1 MASVPALRA
10 SAVGCSAC
18 RQSVLRLFVSP
29 HAPAIGRTLS
39 VRRPLIG
46 SSSHL
51 LPRPFSRGRCSFYST
66 QSSLNHNNEEA
77 EDPDEWDETDLKEVL
92 AEDGSEAKE
101 NLDSEEAPWYL
112 QEEPPRHPTLVPEL
126 QPLPEIPQ
134 NTPAILGD
142 LVKCLA
148 EDMGLDDL
156 NLMDLRSLD
165 PPAALGPSLIML
177 FGTARSERH
186 LHISAGRLKSWLR
199 KKGFNAHSD
208 GLIGRKDFKI
218 ALRRRQR
225 KAKLLGTT
233 PSPAESGLT
242 TRWICMNLGTIEYQS
257 TEEMPFES
265 DNGTMTGF
273 GVRQTG
279 GTTIV
284 VQMFTESKRQEM
296 ELELLWSRIL
306 ARRGNK
312 VLVEDDLEYVEANTD
327 PNELSIFTEGGSP
340 KVIARPSQRRFFSSS
355 CRRPSL
361 QNEFNQVTNPS
372 APTSASSSVDILLD
386 PVRDLAAKIAELEK
400 MQVDFSRLPYA
411 TAIETLSPLEDSP
424 GSQWMA
430 QWKTTLSHL
439 APEQSWRFRLWLVT
453 TGRKLGVR
461 AFTLGH
467 LRDLVQE
474 MELLGII
481 CDRSQF
487 LELLQTIYLEDP
499 ESLAPVAE
507 QSDLA
512 LDILN
517 IMFERGQPIIATDV
531 FVSLLESLIRT
542 NTPSDEKKHLQTVLE
557 KFMLQA
563 DLPYIGEEGVLR
575 LLDAYAA
582 QDNWD
587 RWWDVWRMAPQHGL
601 PRSKDLYVHMWTTM
615 AASQH
620 QRRCREALRSY
631 FFEMLNEQPSV
642 TPDGAVKDALEACLR
657 IADPDAED
665 FAQKIVV
672 SNTQTAMA
680 AAAEFVHMWRVLNPE
695 WTRATS

>member
-1 MASVPALRA
+1 M
-10 SAVGCSAC
+10 
-18 RQSVLRLFVSP
+18 RLIVSP
-29 HAPAIGRTLS
+29 HAPTIPRTLP
-39 VRRPLIG
+39 VHRPTR
-46 SSSHL
+46 SSSLL
-51 LPRPFSRGRCSFYST
+51 LPQSFSTARLRPYST
-66 QSSLNHNNEEA
+66 RDSPKTEEEELEDSNEWGES
-77 EDPDEWDETDLKEVL
+77 DLKAVL
-92 AEDGSEAKE
+92 AEKAERGPQQDGEA
-101 NLDSEEAPWYL
+101 NDAVDSEEAPWYL

-199 KKGFNAHSD
+199 KKGFNADAD

-225 KAKLLGTT
+225 RAKLLGTT

-265 DNGTMTGF
+265 DNGIMTGF

-284 VQMFTESKRQEM
+284 VQMFTESKRKEL

-312 VLVEDDLEYVEANTD
+312 LLVEDDLEYAEANTH
-327 PNELSIFTEGGSP
+327 PNEVSIFTEGGSS
-340 KVIARPSQRRFFSSS
+340 KVITKPSQRRFFSTS
-355 CRRPSL
+355 CRRLSPPEKS
-361 QNEFNQVTNPS
+361 NQVTNPS
-372 APTSASSSVDILLD
+372 TPTPASSSVDILLD
-386 PVRDLAAKIAELEK
+386 PVKDLAAKVAELEK
-400 MQVDFSRLPYA
+400 LRADFSGFPFPA
-411 TAIETLSPLEDSP
+411 GVEALSPLDDGRQSRWVE
-424 GSQWMA
+424 QWNA
-430 QWKTTLSHL
+430 AIKHL
-439 APEQSWRFRLWLVT
+439 APEQSWPFRLWLAAA
-453 TGRKLGVR
+453 GRKLGIQ
-461 AFTLGH
+461 AYTLGNLH
-467 LRDLVQE
+467 DLVEE
-474 MELLGII
+474 MELLGIM
-481 CDRSQF
+481 CERGQY
-487 LELLQTIYLEDP
+487 LELLQAVYLDQP
-499 ESLAPVAE
+499 ASNTFLAE

-512 LDILN
+512 LKILH
-517 IMFERGQPIIATDV
+517 IMFERGESIIATDV
-531 FVSLLESLIRT
+531 FVSLLESLART
-542 NTPSDEKKHLQTVLE
+542 NSPSKEKGYLQSVLE

-563 DLPYIGEEGVLR
+563 DLPYIGDEGVIR
-575 LLDAYAA
+575 LLDAYAS

-587 RWWDVWRMAPQHGL
+587 RWWDVWRMAPQHGV
-601 PRSKDLYVHMWTTM
+601 PRSQSLYIHMWTTM
-615 AASQH
+615 AATQN

-631 FFEMLNEQPSV
+631 FFEMLNEQPPV
-642 TPDGAVKDALEACLR
+642 KPEGAVKKAMEACMLV
-657 IADPDAED
+657 ADPQARELAE
-665 FAQKIVV
+665 KLIV
-672 SNTQTAMA
+672 TDERTARA
-680 AAAEFVHMWRVLNPE
+680 VEAEFVHMWRVLNPE
-695 WTRATS
+695 WVTGWRGQ

>member
-1 MASVPALRA
+1 MASVPVLRA
-10 SAVGCSAC
+10 SAAGCSAC

-29 HAPAIGRTLS
+29 HASAIGRTLS

-46 SSSHL
+46 SSSLL
-51 LPRPFSRGRCSFYST
+51 LPRLFSSGRCSFYST
-66 QSSLNHNNEEA
+66 QSSLNHDREEA
-77 EDPDEWDETDLKEVL
+77 EDPDEWDESDLKEVL
-92 AEDGSEAKE
+92 AEDVSEARE
-101 NLDSEEAPWYL
+101 ETDSEEAPWYL

-126 QPLPEIPQ
+126 QPLPEIPR

-199 KKGFNAHSD
+199 KKGFNAHAD

-284 VQMFTESKRQEM
+284 VQMFTESKRKEM

-306 ARRGNK
+306 ARRGNN
-312 VLVEDDLEYVEANTD
+312 VQVQDDLEYVEATTD

-340 KVIARPSQRRFFSSS
+340 KVVTRPAQRRFLSTS
-355 CRRPSL
+355 CRRLSL
-361 QNEFNQVTNPS
+361 QNESNQVTNPS
-372 APTSASSSVDILLD
+372 APTPASSSVDISLD
-386 PVRDLAAKIAELEK
+386 PVKDLAAKLAELEQL
-400 MQVDFSRLPYA
+400 QVDFSRLPYS
-411 TAIETLSPLEDSP
+411 TAIEILSSLED
-424 GSQWMA
+424 GRQSQWMA
-430 QWKTTLSHL
+430 QWTTALNHL
-439 APEQSWRFRLWLVT
+439 APEQSWRFRLWLVA

-461 AFTLGH
+461 AFTLRH

-481 CDRSQF
+481 CHRSQF
-487 LELLQTIYLEDP
+487 LELLQTIYLEDS
-499 ESLAPVAE
+499 ESPSPTAE
-507 QSDLA
+507 QSGLA

-531 FVSLLESLIRT
+531 FASLLESLVRT
-542 NTPSDEKKHLQTVLE
+542 NAPSDEKKHLQTVLE

-563 DLPYIGEEGVLR
+563 DLPYIGEEGVIR

-601 PRSKDLYVHMWTTM
+601 PRSQDLYIHMWSTM
-615 AASQH
+615 AATQH
-620 QRRCREALRSY
+620 QRRCREAARSY
-631 FFEMLNEQPSV
+631 FFEMIHEQPSV
-642 TPDGAVKDALEACLR
+642 MPEGAVKDALEACLR
-657 IADPDAED
+657 IADPDAEEL
-665 FAQKIVV
+665 AQKIVV
-672 SNTQTAMA
+672 SDAQTEAA

-695 WTRATS
+695 WARGTL